1 MRDNHF
7 IRAVY
12 PIDGE
17 LIRYLYNILYRIGYD
32 FTFEEFLSCIGDMYI
47 YSDDCGLIYEQH
59 PKVYGIIAAKRV
71 PSLEYPIYNTK
82 NVIKVFH
89 IFRYYDE
96 TLYEDIAYHLL
107 DILTIDNNDIPM
119 ELTISLN
126 DELFIEHRNILEVAF
141 AKNNFSIKSTDDN
154 SITYYRL
161 PVIK

>member
-12 PIDGE
+12 PIDGD
-17 LIRYLYNILYRIGYD
+17 LIRYLYNILYRIGTD
-32 FTFEEFLSCIGDMYI
+32 LTFEEFSSCIGDMYI
-47 YSDDCGLIYEQH
+47 YSDDCGFIYEQN

-71 PSLEYPIYNTK
+71 PIEDPIYKNK
-82 NVIKVFH
+82 NVIKIFH

-126 DELFIEHRNILEVAF
+126 DELFIEHRNRLEIAF

>member
-7 IRAVY
+7 IRAIH
-12 PIDGE
+12 PIDGN
-17 LIRYLYNILYRIGYD
+17 LIGYLYNILYRIGSEL
-32 FTFEEFLSCIGDMYI
+32 TFEEFLSCIGDMYI
-47 YSDDCGLIYEQH
+47 YSDDCGLICNQN
-59 PKVYGIIAAKRV
+59 PKVYGIIATKRE
-71 PSLEYPIYNTK
+71 PSEEFIYKTK

-107 DILTIDNNDIPM
+107 NILTIDNNDIPM
-119 ELTISLN
+119 ELTISLD
-126 DELFIEHRNILEVAF
+126 DELFIENRDRLEVAF
-141 AKNNFSIKSTDDN
+141 AKNNFSIKSIDDN

>member
-12 PIDGE
+12 PIDGD
-17 LIRYLYNILYRIGYD
+17 LIRYLYNILYRIGTD
-32 FTFEEFLSCIGDMYI
+32 LTFEEFSSCIGDMYI
-47 YSDDCGLIYEQH
+47 YSDDCGFIYEQN

-71 PSLEYPIYNTK
+71 PIEDPIYKNK

>member
-12 PIDGE
+12 PIDGD
-17 LIRYLYNILYRIGYD
+17 LIRYLYNILYRIGTD
-32 FTFEEFLSCIGDMYI
+32 LTFEEFSSCIGDMYI
-47 YSDDCGLIYEQH
+47 YSDDCGFIYEQN

-71 PSLEYPIYNTK
+71 PIEDPIYKNK

-107 DILTIDNNDIPM
+107 DILTINNNDIPM

>member
-1 MRDNHF
+1 MRGNHF

-12 PIDGE
+12 PIDGD
-17 LIRYLYNILYRIGYD
+17 LIRYLYNILYRIGTD
-32 FTFEEFLSCIGDMYI
+32 LTFEEFSSCIGDMYI
-47 YSDDCGLIYEQH
+47 YSDDCGFIYEQN

-71 PSLEYPIYNTK
+71 PIEDPIYKNK